1 VAKKYDPLAIVQA
14 RAKDIASFAEKC
26 QRKRSKYKDPVNQF
40 TDLCGGRII
49 VHTAEQVKAVSA
61 FIKEHFEIDQENSI
75 DVSQRL
81 KPTEFGYRS
90 VHYIVSFKEGVFP
103 TRDVNVEIPSIM
115 FDEENFF
122 WHPGDWSEDIAEA
135 LARECGLACLSEAH
149 WKIIRFLRDFY
160 FQNGRAPLNR
170 QLAAGTDMSML
181 DIEAL
186 FPGGIKRGA
195 RRLAGLPNPK
205 ACL

>member
-1 VAKKYDPLAIVQA
+1 MVGDNSTSMSSSNQPAETGISRRYRLVAGHKVL
-14 RAKDIASFAEKC
+14 
-26 QRKRSKYKDPVNQF
+26 
-40 TDLCGGRII
+40 
-49 VHTAEQVKAVSA
+49 
-61 FIKEHFEIDQENSI
+61 
-75 DVSQRL
+75 
-81 KPTEFGYRS
+81 
-90 VHYIVSFKEGVFP
+90 
-103 TRDVNVEIPSIM
+103 